1 MRLNSSQRMKKMFY
15 DHEIDQNHDTRL
27 KLTMK
32 ARLKSNLAKILHQM
46 QQRMWPTWTQDKH
59 RVGTHCQKD
68 NQWSQIVWLQK
79 GGGWWVCCGSNMTT
93 KVHTIG
99 TLTSIKQS
107 VKGMKERKPLL
118 PHNYPFSKFT
128 NTDLWIRE
136 SLAGI
141 STSFS
146 CYFFFFIIAFVGSI
160 LTIQTT
166 ICCKN

>member
-15 DHEIDQNHDTRL
+15 DHEIGQNHDTRL

-79 GGGWWVCCGSNMTT
+79 AGAGGGGGGWFQTWPP
-93 KVHTIG
+93 KY
-99 TLTSIKQS
+99 TLSAPQPPFACQCLACLKYGRLHYSSPWKHKRS
-107 VKGMKERKPLL
+107 VVLKNKMKEIHSQVLL
-118 PHNYPFSKFT
+118 GHPPIK
-128 NTDLWIRE
+128 
-136 SLAGI
+136 SLKI
-141 STSFS
+141 FH
-146 CYFFFFIIAFVGSI
+146 
-160 LTIQTT
+160 
-166 ICCKN
+166 